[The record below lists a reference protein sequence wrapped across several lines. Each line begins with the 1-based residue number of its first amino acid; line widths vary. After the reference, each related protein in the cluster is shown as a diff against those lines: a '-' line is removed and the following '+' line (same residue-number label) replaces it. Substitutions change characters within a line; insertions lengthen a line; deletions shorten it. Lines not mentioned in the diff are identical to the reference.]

1 MNEIYT
7 RPCLLTQWAET
18 SNIQTFASIPSL
30 LYKSAGDIHGYKT
43 VGICVSLPNYLST
56 CIVLRRSIKL
66 CAVWRYFPPPPTP
79 TDKRRKMEIFF
90 KKEEGT
96 ISIFLWDCTTC
107 SGEQQMAKHPR
118 RLWHTVTV
126 WYNRMEAGRQAGWL
140 LLRFQVWQN
149 LLFEKL
155 RGDSIV

>member
-66 CAVWRYFPPPPTP
+66 CAVWRYFFPPPRQLT
-79 TDKRRKMEIFF
+79 KGGKWKFSL
-90 KKEEGT
+90 KKKKGLFQYSCETALRAQGNSRWPNIRDDFGT
-96 ISIFLWDCTTC
+96 QWQYDT
-107 SGEQQMAKHPR
+107 
-118 RLWHTVTV
+118 TV
-126 WYNRMEAGRQAGWL
+126 WRQAGRLAGCCFVFKFGKTFSSKSW
-140 LLRFQVWQN
+140 
-149 LLFEKL
+149 E
-155 RGDSIV
+155 GIV